1 MGYQCIFMFLATFM
15 EKYLFLKLMYRA
27 FNQNGFKQKLLRFPL
42 QCHLEIDLKPILHDI
57 YQKNIEFELTDH
69 TLTSWEFLKAMV
81 DSIEDHDTF
90 DLPTITEEE
99 RWLCYE
105 PPLTGGVHQRF
116 RLYLID
122 PKHLQK

>member
-1 MGYQCIFMFLATFM
+1 M
-15 EKYLFLKLMYRA
+15 
-27 FNQNGFKQKLLRFPL
+27 GFKQKIVRFPL
-42 QCHLEIDLKPILHDI
+42 QCYLERDLKWILHDV
-57 YQKNIEFELTDH
+57 YQKYIELKVTDH
-69 TLTSWEFLKAMV
+69 TLTRQEFLKAMV

-105 PPLTGGVHQRF
+105 PSLIGGVHQRF